1 MMAVWQV
8 APRREKPGQTVSI
21 ETLAS
26 YGEAF
31 FLTIVSIE
39 LTLVLLAAPAAT
51 AGAVCL
57 DKARGTL
64 EHLLATDLSNSEI
77 VLGKPGVRLVPV
89 AGLIVCVLPIMALS
103 GLLGGIDPN
112 ALYGSFLTALGCA
125 VQGCCRSGGERRMK
139 CNSSLMTIRMTI
151 SSQ

>member
-1 MMAVWQV
+1 M
-8 APRREKPGQTVSI
+8 
-21 ETLAS
+21 
-26 YGEAF
+26 
-31 FLTIVSIE
+31 
-39 LTLVLLAAPAAT
+39 LLAAPAAT

-112 ALYGSFLTALGCA
+112 ALYGSFLTALGSP
-125 VQGCCRSGGERRMK
+125 VQGC
-139 CNSSLMTIRMTI
+139 SLAFMLSVWGRKTHEV
-151 SSQ
+151 